1 VRVTVWRV
9 IAVGA
14 GAVGAA
20 VAIALLDCRR
30 EPAERSHLGRFVQ
43 DVLDGNG
50 PEVVGR
56 KLDANFG
63 LLIDAP
69 IIPIVAVPL
78 VVLAVLTLREPQRLR
93 LTGLARAQAADPVL
107 RPLMVACLC
116 TALVGFA
123 VNDSG
128 VIVPA
133 VALVA
138 SGPLLVAVWAGIWLR
153 ERS

>member
-1 VRVTVWRV
+1 
-9 IAVGA
+9 
-14 GAVGAA
+14 
-20 VAIALLDCRR
+20 
-30 EPAERSHLGRFVQ
+30 
-43 DVLDGNG
+43 
-50 PEVVGR
+50 
-56 KLDANFG
+56 
-63 LLIDAP
+63 
-69 IIPIVAVPL
+69 
-78 VVLAVLTLREPQRLR
+78 
-93 LTGLARAQAADPVL
+93 
-107 RPLMVACLC
+107 MVACLC